1 MKSDNK
7 EEKLV
12 DEKPHEQFSRIA
24 RFCIFT
30 IFIALSIIMSGDN
43 GVLSSSKKQVRRDLQ
58 LDEKGYGFFGSFASA
73 GRMFGSCLFMGLLQ
87 TDKRKFLTLVC
98 LFINGSAFFA
108 YSLTF
113 NRWILYCVR
122 FLIGSVRIY
131 PHI

>member
-1 MKSDNK
+1 MKDENK

-12 DEKPHEQFSRIA
+12 EEKPHEQLSRIA

-30 IFIALSIIMSGDN
+30 IFIALSIVMSGDN

-73 GRMFGSCLFMGLLQ
+73 GRMFGSVAFMGLLQ
-87 TDKRKFLTLVC
+87 TDRRKLLTIVC
-98 LFINGSAFFA
+98 IFINGSAFFA

-113 NRWILYCVR
+113 NKYILY
-122 FLIGSVRIY
+122 
-131 PHI
+131 